1 MSVFCMESFC
11 RRCQEFGKHFTN
23 VMLQHDM
30 AIPEDELLE
39 EINGSGCKPFT
50 ATEVD
55 RFVTR
60 LCDQEKVMK
69 SDGFFYSI

>member
-1 MSVFCMESFC
+1 
-11 RRCQEFGKHFTN
+11 
-23 VMLQHDM
+23 MLQHDM